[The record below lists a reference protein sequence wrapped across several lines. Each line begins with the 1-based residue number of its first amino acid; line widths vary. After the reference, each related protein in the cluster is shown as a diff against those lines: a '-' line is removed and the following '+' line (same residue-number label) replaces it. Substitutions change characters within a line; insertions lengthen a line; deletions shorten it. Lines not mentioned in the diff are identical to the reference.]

1 MITNKTVMP
10 RNFRKPCTFIKKFKE
25 KERERERERE
35 REKWERERERERV
48 GERET
53 EVRDVFI
60 ILTPQA
66 SFLERF
72 VILKN

>member
-1 MITNKTVMP
+1 MG
-10 RNFRKPCTFIKKFKE
+10 
-25 KERERERERE
+25 E
-35 REKWERERERERV
+35 REKERERERV

-66 SFLERF
+66 SFLEQF
-72 VILKN
+72 VILKNLLKTRKKPKKN

>member
-1 MITNKTVMP
+1 MYLH
-10 RNFRKPCTFIKKFKE
+10 KKVKE
-25 KERERERERE
+25 KEREREREMG
-35 REKWERERERERV
+35 ERERERERV